1 MSDEQ
6 WQVITGDCLEVMRG
20 MDAGSVD
27 AVVTDPP
34 YSSGGFTETA
44 KRQAKGQGLRSE
56 TIRDVGWFIND
67 NMGSAGAVWLMRS
80 VAVESAR
87 LLKEGGNLCAFTDWR
102 MVSHLLPAMESSGL
116 RAQNLI
122 VWDKGSPGLGVGFR
136 PQHELIMHFV
146 KGVGKFHALDGRNV
160 ISSKRIHSLS
170 RSHQTEKPVRLMREL
185 IRIVS
190 PPCGVILDPFAG
202 SGSTG
207 CASVN
212 LLRRFI
218 GIEISEEYAD
228 IARARIAKAAEQAR
242 QLTLGIEQ
250 AA

>member
-1 MSDEQ
+1 MSTE
-6 WQVITGDCLEVMRG
+6 WEVITGDCLEVMRG

-56 TIRDVGWFIND
+56 TLRDVGWFIND

-87 LLKEGGNLCAFTDWR
+87 LLKSGGSLCVFTDWR

-136 PQHELIMHFV
+136 PQHELILHFV
-146 KGVGKFHALDGRNV
+146 KGVGIFHTLDGRNV
-160 ISSKRIHSLS
+160 ISSKRIHSLE
-170 RSHQTEKPVRLMREL
+170 RKHQTEKPTRLMAEL
-185 IRIVS
+185 IRVVS
-190 PPCGVILDPFAG
+190 PPHGVVLDPFTG

-207 CASVN
+207 CAAVN

-218 GIEISEEYAD
+218 GIEIDPGYTD

-242 QLTLGIEQ
+242 QMELL
-250 AA
+250 